1 MNTKNVVALAGM
13 CAGALLVIAPSGVQ
27 ASLIFENIGGS
38 GVIYDTTDHTTF
50 TQNANISGQTFTYA
64 GAQAWAAGLQVPGVT
79 ANWEL
84 PTPAQFTSLF
94 DQLIA
99 PNPANGFKYGSQI
112 GFGSGPHDYASNVQP
127 EYWTSTS
134 GTDFNFYY
142 GYPGGRPNSSSYAV
156 WAVQAVP
163 EPSGVLM
170 GLLTTGLLAGSLCFR
185 RHPVKA

>member
-1 MNTKNVVALAGM
+1 MINKNVVPFAGL
-13 CAGALLVIAPSGVQ
+13 CAGALLAFAPADVQ
-27 ASLIFENIGGS
+27 ANLIFENIGGS
-38 GVIYDTTDHTTF
+38 GVIYDTTDHATF
-50 TQNANISGQTFTYA
+50 TQNANISGQSFTYA

-79 ANWEL
+79 ATWEL

-99 PNPANGFKYGSQI
+99 PNPANGFKYGAQI
-112 GFGSGPHDYASNVQP
+112 TFGSGPNDYASNVQP

-142 GYPGGRPNSSSYAV
+142 GYPGSRPNSSLFAV

-163 EPSGVLM
+163 EPSGVMM
-170 GLLTTGLLAGSLCFR
+170 GLLTTGLLAGTLCFR
-185 RHPVKA
+185 RHPARA